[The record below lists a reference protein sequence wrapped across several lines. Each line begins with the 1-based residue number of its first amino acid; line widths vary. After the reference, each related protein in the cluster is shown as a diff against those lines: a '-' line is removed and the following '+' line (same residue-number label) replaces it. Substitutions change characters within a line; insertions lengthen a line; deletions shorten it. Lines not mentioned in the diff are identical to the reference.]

1 MRSIDEYSDTS
12 ECYIQAAPI
21 SLTTSEGL
29 PIFLGNVTNC
39 VNSVRGEEVEK
50 ISFEIRE
57 TQSYLLTQRLIRLG
71 SVKLVPVCDN
81 FNVAKNL
88 IPFR

>member
-1 MRSIDEYSDTS
+1 M
-12 ECYIQAAPI
+12 
-21 SLTTSEGL
+21 
-29 PIFLGNVTNC
+29 
-39 VNSVRGEEVEK
+39 EK